1 MGATGADSANKWY
14 TCVRNGT
21 QEAQMETLKVG
32 IREFRDKLATYV
44 LESDAPVAITR
55 HGDTVGYF
63 LPARRKRTDA
73 DRAALEEA
81 AAKWQA
87 IMDAEGID
95 EDEVIADFKQRRKQ
109 WAR

>member
-1 MGATGADSANKWY
+1 
-14 TCVRNGT
+14 
-21 QEAQMETLKVG
+21 METAKVG

-63 LPARRKRTDA
+63 LPVRRKRSDA
-73 DRAALEEA
+73 DRAALQEA

-95 EDEVIADFKQRRKQ
+95 EDEVVAEFKRRRKQ
-109 WAR
+109 WTR